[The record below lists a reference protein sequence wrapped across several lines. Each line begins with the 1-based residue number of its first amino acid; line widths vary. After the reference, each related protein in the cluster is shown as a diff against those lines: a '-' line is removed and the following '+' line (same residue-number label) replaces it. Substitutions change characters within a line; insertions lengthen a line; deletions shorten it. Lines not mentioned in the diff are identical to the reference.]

1 MTERMDARFQKEVTQ
16 ALESAGLI
24 TDCDL
29 EVSVEEGFVQIEGT
43 VPTRERGEVL
53 MKTLR
58 TVKGIQGVELEVH
71 VLHGEDALSL
81 EESFGNED
89 QSASEARNLIEN
101 NAELREIGDTPQ

>member
-1 MTERMDARFQKEVTQ
+1 MTERTDARFQKEVTD
-16 ALESAGLI
+16 ALELTGMI

-43 VPTRERGEVL
+43 VPTRERGEDL
-53 MKTLR
+53 MKALR

-81 EESFGNED
+81 EESFGTDD
-89 QSASEARNLIEN
+89 QSADEARHLMEN